1 MSRSLSAAG
10 AAVLIA
16 GPTVL
21 AFFSGGFFD
30 DPRLMAAVV
39 AWALVGLAA
48 LVARRPLPRTA
59 SGRCALGALAL
70 LAAWTAL
77 SLTWA
82 PLGTRAEDDVQ
93 RILLYLGAFT
103 AAVALFDQPWVRRGL
118 EPLLALG
125 ALVVTGYGLVERLL
139 PGLVELDRSRTS
151 DGRLEQP
158 VTYWNAEGAIAALG
172 LVLAVRV
179 AGDPRRPR
187 AIRCVAA
194 AGGVILALTTY
205 LSFSR
210 GALAAVGAGL
220 LLLLALAPDGRAQ
233 ARAVLVVAVGGALAS
248 LVASGLDTI
257 TSLARG
263 DEGDP
268 GQGLLMLGALVVLCG
283 SAALLAVRR
292 RAAEPAGRDG
302 SKLPVSRGRLIGG
315 VALVAVVGAV
325 LAVALLEGT
334 PRTVSPESG
343 TDPSRLASADSNRYR
358 YWEVAIDMV
367 GDDPLAGAGAGAFV
381 VEWRKIDDRVDQAA
395 DAHSLYLET
404 AAELGLAGLALLLVF
419 FGGVVMCGVRLG
431 RGDPAAVA
439 GLAAGGLAWAV
450 HAGLDWDWEMP
461 AVTLPALLLAGAAVA
476 WSEQPE
482 PAPRQRNEPGGARP
496 AASNGEVEVTP
507 GAKAI
512 W

>member
-233 ARAVLVVAVGGALAS
+233 ARAVLVVAVG
-248 LVASGLDTI
+248 
-257 TSLARG
+257 
-263 DEGDP
+263 
-268 GQGLLMLGALVVLCG
+268 
-283 SAALLAVRR
+283 R
-292 RAAEPAGRDG
+292 RAGLVGGQRPGHHHLPCAWRRGRPGPGPPDARSAGRALRLRRPAGR
-302 SKLPVSRGRLIGG
+302 SPPRGR
-315 VALVAVVGAV
+315 ARW
-325 LAVALLEGT
+325 
-334 PRTVSPESG
+334 PRRAQAA
-343 TDPSRLASADSNRYR
+343 RLARTPHRRRGAGSGRGSGARRRPARGHAEDGVPGERYR
-358 YWEVAIDMV
+358 PVAARL
-367 GDDPLAGAGAGAFV
+367 GGLQPLPLLGGRDRHGGRRIRWPARAPVPSWWSGARSTTGSTRLRTPTPSI
-381 VEWRKIDDRVDQAA
+381 WRPRPSSAW
-395 DAHSLYLET
+395 S
-404 AAELGLAGLALLLVF
+404 GLALLLVF

-461 AVTLPALLLAGAAVA
+461 AVTLPALLLARRRGGVERAARAGAATA
-476 WSEQPE
+476 E
-482 PAPRQRNEPGGARP
+482 
-496 AASNGEVEVTP
+496 
-507 GAKAI
+507 
-512 W
+512 